1 MSKAPSNSAEPR
13 RRDNGSL
20 TGLELRSRISSQGK
34 LILSLVENNVSDPS
48 NDKVIVRVETAS
60 LNPSDIGLLFGPAD
74 IGSAIAGGTTARP
87 TLTPPVPAAAISMQR
102 GHG

>member
-13 RRDNGSL
+13 RRENGSF
-20 TGLELRSRISSQGK
+20 TGLELQSRISSQGR
-34 LILSLVENNVSDPS
+34 LILSLVEDNVSDPS
-48 NDKVIVRVETAS
+48 DDEVIVRVETAS

-74 IGSAIAGGTTARP
+74 IGPAIAGGTTARP
-87 TLTPPVPAAAISMQR
+87 TLTPPVPAAAISMRR